1 VPRGL
6 FLNRKI
12 MAKEKENIFIKSLK
26 YFKESREEL
35 KKVSWLKTNEAF
47 RLTVIV
53 IIISAIVALFLGFFD
68 YIFNESMNLI
78 IK

>member
-1 VPRGL
+1 MPRGL

>member
-1 VPRGL
+1 
-6 FLNRKI
+6 